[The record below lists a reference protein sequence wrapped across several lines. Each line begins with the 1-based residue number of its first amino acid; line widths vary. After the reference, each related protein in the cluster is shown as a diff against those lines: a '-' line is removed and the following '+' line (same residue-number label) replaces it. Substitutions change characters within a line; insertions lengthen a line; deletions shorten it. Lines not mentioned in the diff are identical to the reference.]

1 VWHNILGIMV
11 LGSVMFDFAVA
22 RFRWRV
28 G

>member
-1 VWHNILGIMV
+1 VWHDILGIV
-11 LGSVMFDFAVA
+11 VPGSVMFDFAVA